1 MLLDLERFRQRILDE
16 LEKVERSLQNSQQA
30 AATVLLDQSSVG
42 RLSRMDALQ
51 QQAIARGLTE
61 RLQLS
66 KRKLQAARDRIDSGS
81 YFLCCQ
87 CDEEIELSRLEH
99 DPATV
104 FCRACMQERDVLL
117 QNRPRG

>member
-1 MLLDLERFRQRILDE
+1 MLLDLERFRQRILEE

-66 KRKLQAARDRIDSGS
+66 KRKLQAALDRIDAGS

-87 CDEEIELSRLEH
+87 CDEDIELASDNYLERS
-99 DPATV
+99 ATTI
-104 FCRACMQERDVLL
+104 LS
-117 QNRPRG
+117 G